1 MNWIQQSKR
10 LQELPP
16 YIFSEINAIKADAQ
30 KRGVSLL
37 SLAIG
42 DPDQPTPE
50 LIVRKLQEATSRP
63 ENHVYSPYEGTQ
75 EFKRA
80 VARWFHERFNVK
92 LNADTEV
99 LALIG
104 SKEGIA
110 HFPIA
115 FVNPGDKC
123 LYPSPGYPIFQTAIS
138 LAGGIPIPVPHR
150 ETHGFIPNLDEL
162 ESLLVLHR
170 PKYLLINFP
179 SNPTSA
185 VVNRE
190 FLTELVFLARKY
202 ETILVSDNAYSE
214 MYYDERD
221 KPLSILEIPG
231 AMDLAIE
238 FQSFSKTFNMTGWR
252 IAYAA
257 GNAKLI
263 AGLLRAKTNID
274 SGPLLSVQQASI
286 YALENAVTL
295 SEPIRELYRKRK
307 TIIVEGL
314 DKLGIQ
320 YLDPRATFFL
330 WAKVPTKESSMEF
343 AKRLIEK
350 EGLVVTPGIG
360 FGKEGEG
367 YFRLAL
373 TVPNASLEDAIQRL
387 GRALKTQ

>member
-320 YLDPRATFFL
+320 YLNPRATFFL

>member
-30 KRGVSLL
+30 KRGISLL

-50 LIVRKLQEATSRP
+50 PIVRKLQEATSRP
-63 ENHVYSPYEGTQ
+63 ENHVYSPYEGTN

-80 VARWFHERFNVK
+80 VANWFHERFQVK
-92 LNADTEV
+92 LNPDTEV

-110 HFPIA
+110 HFPMA

-138 LAGGIPIPVPHR
+138 LAGGIPVPVPHR
-150 ETHGFIPNLDEL
+150 ETHSFVPDLDEL

-185 VVNRE
+185 VVDRE

-252 IAYAA
+252 IAYAV

-274 SGPLLSVQQASI
+274 SGPLLAVQQASI

-295 SEPIRELYRKRK
+295 SEPVRDLYRKRK
-307 TIIVEGL
+307 KIVVEGL

-360 FGKEGEG
+360 FGKGGEG

>member
-1 MNWIQQSKR
+1 MNWIEQARR
-10 LQELPP
+10 LKELPP

-42 DPDQPTPE
+42 DPDLPTPE
-50 LIVRKLQEATSRP
+50 AIVRKLQEATAKQ
-63 ENHVYSPYEGTQ
+63 ENHVYSPYEGTLAFR
-75 EFKRA
+75 EA
-80 VARWFHERFNVK
+80 VAHWFDERFKVK
-92 LNADTEV
+92 LNPETEI

-110 HFPIA
+110 HFPLA

-150 ETHGFIPNLDEL
+150 AENGFVPDLKEI
-162 ESLLVLHR
+162 ESLIVLHK

-179 SNPTSA
+179 CNPTSA
-185 VVNRE
+185 VVDRE
-190 FLTELVFLARKY
+190 FLSQLVFLARKY

-214 MYYDERD
+214 MYYDEND

-231 AMDLAIE
+231 AMDVAIE

-252 IAYAA
+252 IAYAV
-257 GNAKLI
+257 GNSKLI

-274 SGPLLSVQQASI
+274 SGPLLAVQEASI
-286 YALENAVTL
+286 YAMKNGKALT
-295 SEPIRELYRKRK
+295 EPIREVYRKRRK
-307 TIIVEGL
+307 IVIDGL
-314 DKLGIQ
+314 DSLGIK
-320 YLDPRATFFL
+320 YLYPKATFFV
-330 WAKVPTKESSMEF
+330 WAQVPGGEPSMDF

-360 FGKEGEG
+360 FGKEGDKF
-367 YFRLAL
+367 FRLAL
-373 TVPNASLEDAIQRL
+373 TVPDSSLVDAINRL
-387 GRALKTQ
+387 GRAIRK

>member
-1 MNWIQQSKR
+1 MNWIEQARR
-10 LQELPP
+10 LKELPP

-30 KRGVSLL
+30 KRGISLL

-42 DPDQPTPE
+42 DPDLPTPE
-50 LIVRKLQEATSRP
+50 AIVRKLQEATAKQ
-63 ENHVYSPYEGTQ
+63 ENHVYSPYEGTLAFR
-75 EFKRA
+75 EA
-80 VARWFHERFNVK
+80 VAHWFDERFKVK
-92 LNADTEV
+92 LNPETEI

-110 HFPIA
+110 HFPLA

-150 ETHGFIPNLDEL
+150 AENGFVPDLIEI
-162 ESLLVLHR
+162 ESLLVLHK

-179 SNPTSA
+179 CNPTSA
-185 VVNRE
+185 VVDRE
-190 FLTELVFLARKY
+190 FLSQLVFLARKY

-214 MYYDERD
+214 MYYDEND

-231 AMDLAIE
+231 AMDVAIE

-252 IAYAA
+252 IAYAV
-257 GNAKLI
+257 GNSKLI

-274 SGPLLSVQQASI
+274 SGPLLAVQEASI
-286 YALENAVTL
+286 YAMKNGKALT
-295 SEPIRELYRKRK
+295 EPIREVYRKRRK
-307 TIIVEGL
+307 IILEGL
-314 DKLGIQ
+314 DSLGIK
-320 YLDPRATFFL
+320 YLYPKATFFV
-330 WAKVPTKESSMEF
+330 WAQVPGGEPSMDF

-360 FGKEGEG
+360 FGKEGDKF
-367 YFRLAL
+367 FRLAL
-373 TVPNASLEDAIQRL
+373 TVPDSSLVDAINRL
-387 GRALKTQ
+387 GRAIRK